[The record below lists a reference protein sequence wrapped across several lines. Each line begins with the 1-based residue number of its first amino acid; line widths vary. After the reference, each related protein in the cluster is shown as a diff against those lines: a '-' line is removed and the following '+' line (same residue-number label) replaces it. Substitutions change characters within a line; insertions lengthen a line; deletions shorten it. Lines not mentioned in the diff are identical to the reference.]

1 MNNLVVTQ
9 TWKNKSS
16 TEDRR
21 SIKGNYYNNK
31 EVYFLRK
38 LSSSKCKMSFSWTVK
53 VQLDHKLALEIV
65 TFPLYGKIILS
76 QVVEIFSLKWLWP
89 VFHHLLNFLTES
101 ISFFTTFF
109 DEKWMSWWYTIQH
122 KISKQVL
129 TYRTLFFDSTSIYME
144 EIHTTFAGKTKIP
157 VVEDFFSV

>member
-21 SIKGNYYNNK
+21 SIKGKCYNNK
-31 EVYFLRK
+31 KVYFLRK

-65 TFPLYGKIILS
+65 TFPLDGTIILS

-89 VFHHLLNFLTES
+89 VFHHLLNFLAES
-101 ISFFTTFF
+101 ISLFTTFF
-109 DEKWMSWWYTIQH
+109 DEKWISWWYTIQH
-122 KISKQVL
+122 TISKQVL
-129 TYRTLFFDSTSIYME
+129 TYRTLFCLWFCFHLYGRNTYYFCWQNKN
-144 EIHTTFAGKTKIP
+144 TCT
-157 VVEDFFSV
+157 

>member
-1 MNNLVVTQ
+1 
-9 TWKNKSS
+9 
-16 TEDRR
+16 
-21 SIKGNYYNNK
+21 
-31 EVYFLRK
+31 
-38 LSSSKCKMSFSWTVK
+38 MSFCWTVK

-65 TFPLYGKIILS
+65 TFPLDGRIVLS

-122 KISKQVL
+122 TISKQVL
-129 TYRTLFFDSTSIYME
+129 TYRTLFFDSASIYME

-157 VVEDFFSV
+157 VKDFFSVWRLENLILPYFLTAALLYITFLLNNHLFLSMGGYDHNTTK